1 MLRFNPPPAREIRFA
16 MSASEILKLL
26 NAGWYV
32 TYPLGVLS
40 VIVFAIAFERL
51 WKFRGLEGATR
62 DFTRKLVDSMLR
74 RDLPGAK
81 ALCETSSTPISN
93 VFGEGLRWRNVAL
106 DDLQQILNTARQ
118 ELITE
123 LKRGIWFVGTIGSLA
138 PYIGL
143 LGTVIGIIQAFGAI
157 AESGD
162 AGFAVVSA
170 GISEALIATAVG
182 LLIAILALA
191 LYNYLNTRVT
201 AITGTTARASERFIQ
216 ALLHLETGD
225 AGAEAPHGGPA
236 PGR

>member
-1 MLRFNPPPAREIRFA
+1 MT
-16 MSASEILKLL
+16 ASEILHLL
-26 NAGWYV
+26 RQGWYV

-51 WKFRGLEGATR
+51 WKFRGVEGTTR
-62 DFTRKLVDSMLR
+62 DFTRKVVDGLLR
-74 RDLPGAK
+74 QDLPAAR
-81 ALCETSSTPISN
+81 ALCETSATPMAA

-106 DDLQQILNTARQ
+106 EDLQQIMNTARQ
-118 ELITE
+118 ELVTD
-123 LKRGIWFVGTIGSLA
+123 LKRGVWFVGTIGSLA

-162 AGFAVVSA
+162 AGFAVVSE

-182 LLIAILALA
+182 LLIAILALL
-191 LYNYLNTRVT
+191 LYNYLNTRIT

-216 ALLHLETGD
+216 ALLYLEAGD
-225 AGAEAPHGGPA
+225 AGAEAPHGRAAAG
-236 PGR
+236 

>member
-1 MLRFNPPPAREIRFA
+1 
-16 MSASEILKLL
+16 MSASEILFLI
-26 NAGWYV
+26 NRGWYV

-51 WKFRGLEGATR
+51 WKFRGLEAATR
-62 DFTRKLVDSMLR
+62 DFTRKVVDGLLR
-74 RDLPGAK
+74 KDLPAAK
-81 ALCETSSTPISN
+81 ALCETSPTPMAA

-106 DDLQQILNTARQ
+106 EDLQQILNTARQ
-118 ELITE
+118 ELVTD
-123 LKRGIWFVGTIGSLA
+123 LKRGVWFVGTIGSLA

-162 AGFAVVSA
+162 AGFAVVSE

-182 LLIAILALA
+182 LLIAILALL
-191 LYNYLNTRVT
+191 LYNYLNTRIT

-216 ALLHLETGD
+216 ALLYLEAGD
-225 AGAEAPHGGPA
+225 AGAEAPHGSA
-236 PGR
+236 ASGR

>member
-1 MLRFNPPPAREIRFA
+1 
-16 MSASEILKLL
+16 MSASEILHLIRE
-26 NAGWYV
+26 GWYV

-51 WKFRGLEGATR
+51 WKYRGVEAATR
-62 DFTRKLVDSMLR
+62 DFTRKVVDGLLR
-74 RDLPGAK
+74 RDLPGAR
-81 ALCETSSTPISN
+81 ALCEASPTPMAA

-106 DDLQQILNTARQ
+106 EDLQQILNTARQ
-118 ELITE
+118 ELITD
-123 LKRGIWFVGTIGSLA
+123 LKRGVWFVGTIGSLA

-162 AGFAVVSA
+162 AGFAVVSE

-182 LLIAILALA
+182 LLIAILALL
-191 LYNYLNTRVT
+191 LYNYLNTRIT

-216 ALLHLETGD
+216 ALLYLEAGD
-225 AGAEAPHGGPA
+225 AGAEAPHGGTA
-236 PGR
+236 AGR